1 MRKTFLILLIFVI
14 LAGCTVLSQTSPKT
28 PGKTAGE
35 TMKNVQ
41 VLKDVPAGDWRNL
54 MVFINASL
62 GVSCEHCHA
71 EPFDADT
78 KKAKQTARTMMKMVH
93 EINAAN
99 FENRPVITCNTCH
112 QGSLKPKGI
121 PSLWN
126 KTPDEV
132 AAYRKQRQAD
142 LVPAAPQPAAASTG
156 SSQPLP
162 AAEQVFTSYH
172 RAVGLAPVKS
182 IHLAAN
188 VSGELQPPTSLE
200 LDVVYPD
207 KMLAHITAGKSDV
220 RSGVNGERGWMVTP
234 QAKRDLPPSDI
245 EKVKENFMQI
255 VEPVKFPQAQAA
267 GKVVGIEKIQD
278 RQYTVVESE
287 TPKRF
292 QRLYFDSQ
300 SGLLYKA
307 YLENR
312 VAGFGSVPNELTYED
327 YRDVGGVKFP
337 FSIVASSVA
346 DRVHMKITEIQTNA
360 TLDPAKFEPPAAPAS
375 APASK

>member
-1 MRKTFLILLIFVI
+1 MSKASMILVTFVMLFGSI
-14 LAGCTVLSQTSPKT
+14 ALSQTSPNT
-28 PGKTAGE
+28 PGKTAGD
-35 TMKNVQ
+35 TMKNVK
-41 VLKDVPAGDWRNL
+41 VLKDVPAADWRNL

-71 EPFDADT
+71 EPFEADT
-78 KKAKQTARTMMKMVH
+78 KKAKETARTMMKMVH
-93 EINAAN
+93 EINTAN
-99 FENRPVITCNTCH
+99 FEGRPVVTCNTCH

-126 KTPDEV
+126 KTPEEA
-132 AAYRKQRQAD
+132 AAYKKQRQAD
-142 LVPAAPQPAAASTG
+142 LAPAAPQPAAASTA

-172 RAVGLAPVKS
+172 RAVGLASVKS

-200 LDVVYPD
+200 VDLVYPD
-207 KMLAHITAGKSDV
+207 KMLAHITVGKSDV

-234 QAKRDLPPSDI
+234 QARRDLPPSDI
-245 EKVKENFMQI
+245 ENLKENVMQM
-255 VEPVKFPQAQAA
+255 VEPVKFSRARAS
-267 GKVVGIEKIQD
+267 GKVVGTEKIQD
-278 RQYTVVESE
+278 RQFTVIESE

-292 QRLYFDSQ
+292 QRLYFDIQ

-312 VAGFGSVPNELTYED
+312 VAGFGSVPSELIYED
-327 YRDVGGVKFP
+327 YRDVSGVKFP
-337 FSIVASSVA
+337 FSIVSSNAA
-346 DRVHMKITEIQTNA
+346 DRVHIKITEIQTNA
-360 TLDPAKFEPPAAPAS
+360 LVDPAKFEPPAAPP
-375 APASK
+375 PASK